1 VQHLFSHIPEAVL
14 SIVGSALALLLRK
27 AIKEIRELI
36 QALGETK
43 MQAELAY
50 EEVSQRVPEVK
61 IKFEFWKA
69 HR

>member
-1 VQHLFSHIPEAVL
+1 MMGLL
-14 SIVGSALALLLRK
+14 SIVGSVLAWLLRK
-27 AIKEIRELI
+27 AIKEIRS
-36 QALGETK
+36 LGETK

-61 IKFEFWKA
+61 MKYEFWKA

>member
-1 VQHLFSHIPEAVL
+1 VEHFYSHLPETMMGLL
-14 SIVGSALALLLRK
+14 SIVGSVLAWLLRK
-27 AIKEIRELI
+27 AIKEIRS
-36 QALGETK
+36 LGETK

-61 IKFEFWKA
+61 MKYEFWKA